1 MTKGTRY
8 CALLSTALLLASS
21 AIGNLFYEESFNIA
35 DLSPA
40 NDLALGSVN
49 WKANYS
55 TNGTAF
61 PGNGGNNTYLLEPV
75 CSAGNY
81 AIYDLRNAYDPD
93 PSILLWTDAE
103 SSYGEIGSIATVS
116 ASFKNS
122 STSADLRVALKVN
135 GNWYVSDEL
144 FNSAVNTW
152 VVNELQI
159 HNASWK
165 SLSFASGS
173 SLVVG
178 AATTLPGSGTV
189 TAVGLY
195 DEVTDSRT
203 RIADFQVSSVF
214 YEESFDISDL
224 SPATDIALSNVSWQA
239 NYGTNGTAFPGNGGN
254 NTFLQE
260 PVCSAANYAIYDLQ
274 AAYDPDP
281 SVLVWTDHQQ
291 FYGTIGLMG
300 RVSVGLQNSS
310 PDADLRLVMKVDGSW
325 YISDET
331 LNGTTFAAINSIQI
345 PDATWKSFSFVP
357 GSSMGIGEAATL
369 PDGGV
374 VTAIGLYDEVSDARV
389 RIKEFKINS
398 QTIYQKDF
406 NNSTGTDA
414 ALSDLDWQA
423 NYGTDGTAFPGNGG
437 TGTFTNEPV
446 VSTGDYVIYSLQNTY
461 EPDPAPVFCWTDSE
475 TSYGSIGSAGTVSM
489 YIRNSTTNADLRVA
503 LKIDD
508 NWYVAGQRFNSSG
521 AGVWTYA
528 ALGIH
533 NISWESLTF
542 TPGSSLAIGG
552 ATSLP
557 VSGTITAF
565 GVYDDVADGTV
576 RFAYFH
582 IDGASNPYTAW
593 AEMYALAGTETDDD
607 DGDGQSN
614 LSEYALGG
622 NPTNALVTG
631 TLTFKSAGSSME
643 LIHARRTDD
652 PGLLYLLE
660 TTDNLVSGTWTSTG
674 FSVSGTNVT
683 GGTFNVVTNT
693 VPMVEDKTF
702 VRLTIGLD

>member
-1 MTKGTRY
+1 MMTKGTRLY
-8 CALLSTALLLASS
+8 ALLSTALLVASS
-21 AIGNLFYEESFNIA
+21 ALGNLFYEESFNIA
-35 DLSPA
+35 DLSPT

-61 PGNGGNNTYLLEPV
+61 PGNGGNNTYLQEPV
-75 CSAGNY
+75 VSASNY

-93 PSILLWTDAE
+93 PSVLLWTDAA
-103 SSYGEIGSIATVS
+103 STYGEIGSIATISVS
-116 ASFKNS
+116 FNNS
-122 STSADLRVALKVN
+122 STSADLRAVLQVN
-135 GNWYVSDEL
+135 GNWYVSDETL
-144 FNSAVNTW
+144 NGQGWAVSTI
-152 VVNELQI
+152 QI

-165 SLSFASGS
+165 SLSFTSGS

-178 AATTLPGSGTV
+178 AATTLPSSGTV

-195 DEVTDSRT
+195 DEVADSRT

-224 SPATDIALSNVSWQA
+224 EPATDIALSNVNWQA

-254 NTFLQE
+254 GTFLQE
-260 PVCSAANYAIYDLQ
+260 PVISAANYAIYDLRD
-274 AAYDPDP
+274 AYDPDP

-300 RVSVGLQNSS
+300 RISVGLQNSS
-310 PDADLRLVMKVDGSW
+310 STADLRLVMKVDGSW

-331 LNGTTFAAINSIQI
+331 LNGTSFLSISSIQI

-357 GSSMGIGEAATL
+357 GSSMEIGTAATL
-369 PDGGV
+369 PDGGT

-389 RIKEFKINS
+389 RIKEFEINS
-398 QTIYQKDF
+398 QPLYQKDF
-406 NNSTGTDA
+406 DNSTGTDA

-423 NYGTDGTAFPGNGG
+423 NYGPDGTAFPGNGG

-475 TSYGSIGSAGTVSM
+475 TSYGSIGSVGTVSM
-489 YIRNSTTNADLRVA
+489 YMRNSTTNADLRVA

-508 NWYVAGQRFNSSG
+508 NWYVAEQQFNSSG

-533 NISWESLTF
+533 NISWESLSF
-542 TPGSSLAIGG
+542 TPGSSLALGG

-557 VSGTITAF
+557 ASGTITAI
-565 GVYDDVADGTV
+565 GVYDDVADGAV
-576 RFAYFH
+576 RFAYFR

-593 AEMYALAGTETDDD
+593 AELFGLAGGETDDD

-614 LSEYALGG
+614 LSEYGLGG

-631 TLTFKSAGSSME
+631 TLTFKPAGNAME
-643 LIHARRTDD
+643 LIHAQRTDD

-660 TTDNLVSGTWTSTG
+660 TTDDLVSGTWTNTG
-674 FSVSGTNVT
+674 FAVSGTHVT
-683 GGTFNVVTNT
+683 GGTFDVVTNT
-693 VPMVEDKTF
+693 VPTTNDQLF
-702 VRLTIGLD
+702 VRLSIGME